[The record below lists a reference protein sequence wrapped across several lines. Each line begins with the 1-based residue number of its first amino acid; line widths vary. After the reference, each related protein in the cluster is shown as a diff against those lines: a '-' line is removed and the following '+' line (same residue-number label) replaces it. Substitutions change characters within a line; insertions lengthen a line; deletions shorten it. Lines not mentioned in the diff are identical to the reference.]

1 MDQSLAEGA
10 GLEKLSPQQ
19 KEELM
24 KTVQTQVALAN
35 MQELLTVIIKK
46 TLLKYQ
52 LKLNFHKSAVFTC
65 Q

>member
-35 MQELLTVIIKK
+35 MQELLTVIIKNFIKISTK
-46 TLLKYQ
+46 TCSISRSQ
-52 LKLNFHKSAVFTC
+52 FS
-65 Q
+65 